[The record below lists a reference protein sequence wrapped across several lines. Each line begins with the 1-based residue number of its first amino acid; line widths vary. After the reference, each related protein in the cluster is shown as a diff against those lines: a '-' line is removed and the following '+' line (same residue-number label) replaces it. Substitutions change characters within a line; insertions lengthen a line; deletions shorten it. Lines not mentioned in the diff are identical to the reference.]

1 MNPLQPLITWLVGVF
16 AIFKNWIKPILYIV
30 IPLATPISVIVSAF
44 KNPTGWINQSMIN
57 IIDIVASIFPE
68 QPPNMTLAGL
78 ISSAGVEGFGAYVI
92 GEILSAI
99 AIIVSVDIIIKIWK
113 WLPFT

>member
-1 MNPLQPLITWLVGVF
+1 MNPLQPLVTWLAGVF
-16 AIFKNWIKPILYIV
+16 AIVKNWVTPLLTII
-30 IPLATPISVIVSAF
+30 IPLATPVAVLVEAVR
-44 KNPTGWINQSMIN
+44 NPEGWVNEVMCRLVDMIGG
-57 IIDIVASIFPE
+57 VLPE
-68 QPPNMTLAGL
+68 MPQGMTLAGL